1 MVDFSLFNFSIL
13 VDIWW
18 YLIGVSILIFL
29 VSNDVEH
36 HVIYIFFCAIHVSSL
51 VKNRL
56 TLLPVRQKTGL
67 RFIFFKRVK

>member
-51 VKNRL
+51 VKNHL